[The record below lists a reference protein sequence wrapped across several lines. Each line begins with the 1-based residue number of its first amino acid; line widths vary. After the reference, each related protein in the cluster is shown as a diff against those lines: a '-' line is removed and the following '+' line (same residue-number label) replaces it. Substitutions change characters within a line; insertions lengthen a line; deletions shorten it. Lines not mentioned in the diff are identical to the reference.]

1 LKELEL
7 ARYIKEQYQPKSDKI
22 ENFVKY
28 IETYL
33 REMTSE
39 ISKRVMKRILMM
51 LLERKYIKI

>member
-7 ARYIKEQYQPKSDKI
+7 TRCTKEQCQPKSDKI

-28 IETYL
+28 IETCL

-39 ISKRVMKRILMM
+39 VSKRVMKRILMM
-51 LLERKYIKI
+51 LLDEDI